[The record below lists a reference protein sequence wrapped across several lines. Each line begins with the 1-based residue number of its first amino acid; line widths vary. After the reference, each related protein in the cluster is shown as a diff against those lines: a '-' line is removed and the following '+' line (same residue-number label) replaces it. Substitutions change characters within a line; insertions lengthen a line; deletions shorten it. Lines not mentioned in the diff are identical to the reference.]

1 MHGTP
6 ITIGDRRTMTADT
19 GRGPTPATHW
29 LEGPHSALVHRSRRT
44 EDERVGAW
52 MARELS
58 RGRQLVYKY
67 AESDPAVRHRLTAL
81 LGGDVLASGRVRLV
95 EAARCHAET
104 AGEPA
109 ALRGW
114 HLELIEQA
122 RDAGHP
128 GVAIVCDG
136 TALRTITPDPV
147 AMLAHELDLTRLA
160 AANPLTVLCHYDTST
175 ETPTALQQVVG
186 THTALD
192 DIRFAARRDPEALTI
207 SGEIDISNADRFGA
221 VLRAAID
228 HGTRTVE
235 ISEVRHLAAAGCH
248 VVLDALPRLR
258 AAGQTLVLLRP
269 GDAVRQ
275 ILDIA
280 GLGETENL
288 VISA

>member
-1 MHGTP
+1 MHRTA
-6 ITIGDRRTMTADT
+6 ITIGDRRMMTADT
-19 GRGPTPATHW
+19 GRGPAPAVRW
-29 LEGPHSALVHRSRRT
+29 LEGPHTALVHRSGHAG
-44 EDERVGAW
+44 DERVGAW
-52 MARELS
+52 MDRELS
-58 RGRQLVYKY
+58 QGRQLFYKHT
-67 AESDPAVRHRLTAL
+67 EPDPEVRHRLTAL
-81 LGGDVLASGRVRLV
+81 LGGDVLASGQVSLI

-104 AGEPA
+104 AGQPA
-109 ALRGW
+109 ALRSW
-114 HLELIEQA
+114 HLALIEQA
-122 RDAGHP
+122 RDAGHR

-136 TALRTITPDPV
+136 TALRTITPDPA
-147 AMLAHELDLTRLA
+147 AMLEHELDLTRLA
-160 AANPLTVLCHYDTST
+160 ASNPLTVLCYYDTST
-175 ETPTALQQVVG
+175 ETPTTLQQVVG
-186 THTALD
+186 AHTALD
-192 DIRFAARRDPEALTI
+192 DIGFAARRDPEALTI

-269 GDAVRQ
+269 GDSVRQ

-280 GLGETENL
+280 GLGETENV